1 MRYGIMMF
9 LILFSL
15 FVEAQ
20 ENYSAFTE
28 KASEIM
34 EESKDETGYRKAF
47 DLYEKAFKTFPES
60 MDNEGLYNASI
71 LASKLK
77 SNDKAFQYLI
87 LLSSVKGTGNSF
99 PGWSYI
105 LDEDAEK
112 EYKNLLSDP
121 RWNALKQNAEKY
133 KTQFYNEL
141 QEKENEF
148 YGVNKNNLKEIRD
161 PEILYKEIRNF
172 NPYQPKK
179 DRDYSIVFKIS
190 DSAKTSF
197 FIHLPANYSP
207 QKKYT
212 LLFFLHG
219 AVRNNELIDYQL
231 ADWNL
236 NGWNRYYKKYAD
248 QNEVIIVFPRASKQ
262 YNWMLSDDG
271 FFMIPEMLK
280 QIKKTINIDD
290 NKVFIAGHSNGAT
303 GSFSYLMKQPSQFA
317 GFYGFNAYPKVF
329 TGGTFVEN
337 IKNRSFINFSTD
349 KDYYYPPNANDDFSK
364 LMKGIKADY
373 QEFRYNGFPHWF
385 PQFDESEPA
394 YQIIFKDL
402 NTRKRNPFPKEI
414 SWEFDD
420 ERYGNIDWISNIK
433 LDTLKQKAGW
443 HKELNFKINKW
454 LAYDDND
461 SLKVQNVDK
470 KAFDFPRKSGKI
482 KAEYEHN
489 VFRIETSNVKSFS
502 INISPET
509 VDLRQKVKVYVNGKL
524 YFDKKI
530 NYNHEYLLENFLK
543 TQDREQ
549 VWVNYIDVK
558 I

>member
-1 MRYGIMMF
+1 MKYGIGFF
-9 LILFSL
+9 LILVGIFAG
-15 FVEAQ
+15 AQ
-20 ENYSAFTE
+20 ENYSTVTD
-28 KASEIM
+28 KASEVM
-34 EESKDETGYRKAF
+34 EEAKDEAGYKKALN
-47 DLYEKAFKTFPES
+47 LYEEAFRIYPQNIDS
-60 MDNEGLYNASI
+60 DGLYNASI

-87 LLSSVKGTGNSF
+87 PLSSVKGNGNSF
-99 PGWSYI
+99 PGWNYI
-105 LDEDAEK
+105 LEEDAEK

-121 RWNALKQNAEKY
+121 RWNVLKQKAVQY
-133 KTQFYNEL
+133 KTEFYNEL
-141 QEKENEF
+141 QEKEKEF
-148 YGVNKNNLKEIRD
+148 YQVNQNRLKEIKD
-161 PEILYKEIRNF
+161 PEKLYREIRNF

-179 DRDYSIVFKIS
+179 EYNYSIAFKIN

-197 FIHLPANYSP
+197 FIHFPAHYNP
-207 QKKYT
+207 QKKYV
-212 LLFFLHG
+212 LMFFLHG

-236 NGWNRYYKKYAD
+236 GGWNRYYKKYAD
-248 QNEVIIVFPRASKQ
+248 QNDVIMVFPRGSKK

-280 QIKKTINIDD
+280 QIKKAINIDD

-303 GSFSYLMKQPSQFA
+303 GSFSYLMKQSTQFA

-364 LMKGIKADY
+364 LMKGIQADY
-373 QEFRYNGFPHWF
+373 KEYRYNGFPHWF
-385 PQFDESEPA
+385 PQFDESESA
-394 YQIIFKDL
+394 YQILFKDL
-402 NTRKRNPFPKEI
+402 NSRERNPFPKEI

-433 LDTLKQKAGW
+433 LDTLNRKAGW

-454 LAYDDND
+454 LAYDDHD

-470 KAFDFPRKSGKI
+470 NAFDFPRKSGKI
-482 KAEYEHN
+482 KAEYEN
-489 VFRIETSNVKSFS
+489 NIFRVETSDIKSFS
-502 INISPET
+502 INISPE
-509 VDLRQKVKVYVNGKL
+509 VVNLKEKVKVYVNGKL
-524 YFDKKI
+524 YFSKKI

-549 VWVNYIDVK
+549 VWINYIDVK

>member
-1 MRYGIMMF
+1 MKYGITIF
-9 LILFSL
+9 LILFGL

-20 ENYSAFTE
+20 ENYSTITE
-28 KASEIM
+28 KASEVM

-47 DLYEKAFKTFPES
+47 DLYEKAFSMFPQS
-60 MDNEGLYNASI
+60 IDSDGLYNASV
-71 LASKLK
+71 LASKLN
-77 SNDKAFQYLI
+77 SNDKAFEYLI
-87 LLSSVKGTGNSF
+87 SLSSVKGSGNSF
-99 PGWSYI
+99 PGWNYI
-105 LDEDAEK
+105 LEEEAEK

-121 RWNALKQNAEKY
+121 RWKGLKQKAVQY

-148 YGVNKNNLKEIRD
+148 YQINKNKLKEIKD
-161 PEILYKEIRNF
+161 PEALYRAIRNF

-179 DRDYSIVFKIS
+179 DRDYSIAFKIN

-197 FIHLPANYSP
+197 FIHFPEHYNP

-212 LLFFLHG
+212 LMFFLHG

-236 NGWNRYYKKYAD
+236 SGWNRFYKKYAD
-248 QNEVIIVFPRASKQ
+248 RNDVIMVFPRASKQ
-262 YNWMLSDDG
+262 YNWMLSDAG

-303 GSFSYLMKQPSQFA
+303 GSFSYLMKQPTQFA
-317 GFYGFNAYPKVF
+317 GFYGLNTYPKVF

-349 KDYYYPPNANDDFSK
+349 KDYYYPPNANDDFSR
-364 LMKGIKADY
+364 LMKGIQADY
-373 QEFRYNGFPHWF
+373 REYRFNGFPHWF

-394 YQIIFKDL
+394 YEIIFKDL
-402 NTRKRNPFPKEI
+402 NARKRNPFPKEI

-420 ERYGNIDWISNIK
+420 ERYGSIDWISNIK
-433 LDTLKQKAGW
+433 LDTLSKKANW

-454 LAYDDND
+454 LVYDDRD
-461 SLKVQNVDK
+461 SLMVQDIDK

-482 KAEYEHN
+482 KAEYRNN
-489 VFRIETSNVKSFS
+489 VFRVESSDVNSFS
-502 INISPET
+502 INISPE
-509 VDLRQKVKVYVNGKL
+509 VVNLKEKVKIYVNGKL
-524 YFDKKI
+524 YFNEKI

-549 VWVNYIDVK
+549 VWVNYIDIK